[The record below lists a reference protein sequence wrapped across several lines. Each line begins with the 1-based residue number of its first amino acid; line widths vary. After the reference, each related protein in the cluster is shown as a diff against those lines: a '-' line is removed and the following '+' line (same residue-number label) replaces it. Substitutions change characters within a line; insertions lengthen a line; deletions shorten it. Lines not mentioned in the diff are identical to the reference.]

1 MVFLHGISK
10 FFSCLAWES
19 ARKWWITP
27 CKTIYGGETEKC
39 AKHNGELMN
48 IFYVSQRATPTFFV
62 VICSQSGDH

>member
-1 MVFLHGISK
+1 MYIQNPLELSPLRMHFKGIFVFLQGISN

-27 CKTIYGGETEKC
+27 RKTIYGGETEKC

-48 IFYVSQRATPTFFV
+48 IF
-62 VICSQSGDH
+62 

>member
-1 MVFLHGISK
+1 MHFKGIFVFLQGISN

-27 CKTIYGGETEKC
+27 RKTIYGGETEKC

-48 IFYVSQRATPTFFV
+48 IF
-62 VICSQSGDH
+62 